1 MQTHMFN
8 KQNSSYDKTIVTLIV
23 KLNGSGWGL
32 SIMRVRYKLT
42 NITKTK
48 KILKNI
54 YKQIMSYN
62 LKLLAINLTHWV
74 T

>member
-8 KQNSSYDKTIVTLIV
+8 KQISSYDESIAPLIV
-23 KLNGSGWGL
+23 QLKWSEWGL

-48 KILKNI
+48 KIEKTFEN
-54 YKQIMSYN
+54 N
-62 LKLLAINLTHWV
+62 
-74 T
+74 

>member
-8 KQNSSYDKTIVTLIV
+8 KQKSSYDESIATLIV

-48 KILKNI
+48 KILKNR
-54 YKQIMSYN
+54 
-62 LKLLAINLTHWV
+62 LKTNNVI
-74 T
+74 

>member
-8 KQNSSYDKTIVTLIV
+8 KQNSSYNESIATLIV

-32 SIMRVRYKLT
+32 SIMRVIYKLT

-48 KILKNI
+48 KILK
-54 YKQIMSYN
+54 
-62 LKLLAINLTHWV
+62 KLLKTKNFI
-74 T
+74 

>member
-8 KQNSSYDKTIVTLIV
+8 KQNSSYDESIATLIV

-48 KILKNI
+48 KNFKKTFEN
-54 YKQIMSYN
+54 K
-62 LKLLAINLTHWV
+62 
-74 T
+74 

>member
-8 KQNSSYDKTIVTLIV
+8 KQNSSYDESIATLIV
-23 KLNGSGWGL
+23 KVNGSGCGL

-48 KILKNI
+48 KILK
-54 YKQIMSYN
+54 KR
-62 LKLLAINLTHWV
+62 LKTNNVI
-74 T
+74 

>member
-8 KQNSSYDKTIVTLIV
+8 KQNSSYDESIATLIV

-48 KILKNI
+48 KILK
-54 YKQIMSYN
+54 KR
-62 LKLLAINLTHWV
+62 LKTNNVI
-74 T
+74 

>member
-1 MQTHMFN
+1 MQTHKFN
-8 KQNSSYDKTIVTLIV
+8 KQNSSYDESIATLIV

-48 KILKNI
+48 KILK
-54 YKQIMSYN
+54 KR
-62 LKLLAINLTHWV
+62 LKTNNVI
-74 T
+74 

>member
-8 KQNSSYDKTIVTLIV
+8 KQNSSYDESIATLIV

-48 KILKNI
+48 KKFKKTFEN
-54 YKQIMSYN
+54 K
-62 LKLLAINLTHWV
+62 
-74 T
+74 